1 MPTQLANNSK
11 EYVIQLLRNAWN
23 NVDTDMDYIF
33 NEYPK
38 IINLANDLGLTDL
51 ANEFKQF
58 M

>member
-1 MPTQLANNSK
+1 M
-11 EYVIQLLRNAWN
+11 IQLLRNAWN

>member
-11 EYVIQLLRNAWN
+11 EYMIQLLRNAWN